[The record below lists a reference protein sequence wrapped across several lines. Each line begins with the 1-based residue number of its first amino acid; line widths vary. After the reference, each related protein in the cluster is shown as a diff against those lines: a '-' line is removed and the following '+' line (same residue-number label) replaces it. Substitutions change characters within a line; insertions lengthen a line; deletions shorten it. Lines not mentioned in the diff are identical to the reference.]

1 MQKMIDLAG
10 VRELLSGKSL
20 IGFHLSNDGNFEL
33 RKRSGAKIG
42 TKPPPAPAV
51 RGTGN
56 DDAPVDTV

>member
-1 MQKMIDLAG
+1 MQKVIDLAG

-20 IGFHLSNDGNFEL
+20 IGFHSSNASNFEL

-51 RGTGN
+51 RGTGS
-56 DDAPVDTV
+56 DGAPIDTA